1 MIPFCQPTVAEYDH
15 VVKYQLQDEF
25 IGPGKKTFE
34 FEQAL
39 RDYTRAPHVLLTTS
53 GTTALQVAMRTIQRG
68 IVPGT
73 VLCPAYGV
81 EATANAF
88 KSLGLFI
95 DFIDIDR
102 TTGCMDSIELERY
115 LKKYPKP
122 QAVCFVN
129 FSGNLRISAFVIRD
143 ICERYGVP
151 FIEDAACSL
160 GHWYL
165 GKHGGT
171 IGRIGTLSF
180 SVPKLITT
188 GQGGAVLFERKD
200 DYEWARNYICQGD
213 SQRTHNIQQIG
224 CNLRFNDILASLG
237 LAQLEEIDRILQA
250 KTKIHTILK
259 QSLNLVSGESGPS
272 LHNIIFSDFPAGTVA
287 EAQSENIFAQ
297 RQYSVMTQHDLYKTS
312 GDREFINAEYW
323 RDNAVYLP
331 FGNALNSDDAKHI
344 CEVLG

>member
-1 MIPFCQPTVAEYDH
+1 MIPFCHPVVADYAKF
-15 VVKYQLQDEF
+15 VGIQINSEF
-25 IGPGKKTFE
+25 IGPGAATEE
-34 FEQAL
+34 FAQAL
-39 RDYTRAPHVLLTTS
+39 SAYTRAPYVLLTTS
-53 GTTALQVAMRTIQRG
+53 GTTALQVAVRTIQRG

-88 KSLGLFI
+88 KSLGLFV
-95 DFIDIDR
+95 DFIDVDR
-102 TTGCMDSIELERY
+102 TTGCMDSLELERY

-129 FSGNLRISAFVIRD
+129 FSGNLRISAFVVRD

-171 IGRIGTLSF
+171 VGRIGTLSF

-213 SQRTHNIQQIG
+213 SQRTGNIQQLG

-237 LAQLEEIDRILQA
+237 LIQLEEIEDILRR
-250 KTKIHTILK
+250 KSKIHFILK
-259 QSLNLVSGESGPS
+259 QSLNVVSGESGPS

-297 RQYSVMTQHDLYKTS
+297 RQYSVMTQHDLYASS
-312 GDREFINAEYW
+312 GDREFVNAEYW

-331 FGNALNSDDAKHI
+331 FGNALDSDDAKHM